1 MVLNKFII
9 QELKSTVIKE
19 VNNDAQGKKILAK
32 IDTFGD
38 GLLERLDELDND
50 LELSDFKELNNTLSV
65 LHELDEFDLSL
76 FQKAEILIKVYPN
89 NKIFPLVY
97 LFCYKMGLEE
107 QENLKDELSLIEYF
121 KLIQKFDFLIEL
133 DNILFEAE
141 LLKVFPE
148 LYGKDTLSQ
157 LVPIL
162 NEIIGKYPN
171 KLGFRF
177 YLVQV
182 LFQISV
188 YDDALKTIKAI
199 QKDWDSLSD
208 EDFDGLTEE
217 DNVYL
222 VLTLAKIYD
231 KKNDNA
237 SALNEVNWVI
247 DNIPSWEADGEEI
260 QINGFDEAY
269 FLRMKCNMLKQ
280 NKEAVLLDYNALKEY
295 DALFELDGSSDEI
308 STPDL
313 RNAYAAVLKYVLEN
327 K

>member
-1 MVLNKFII
+1 MKLQEFII
-9 QELKSTVIKE
+9 QEIRTVVESE
-19 VNNDAQGKKILAK
+19 VQNNEKKNKVIAFIDAKGADILQN
-32 IDTFGD
+32 
-38 GLLERLDELDND
+38 LDELQKD
-50 LELSDFKELNNTLSV
+50 LELSNFKELNYSLSA

-76 FQKAEILIKVYPN
+76 FQKVEILIKQYPN

-141 LLKVFPE
+141 LLKVFLE
-148 LYGKDTLSQ
+148 LYDKDTLSQ
-157 LVPIL
+157 LVPVL

-171 KLGFRF
+171 KVGFRF

-182 LFQISV
+182 LFQISA
-188 YDDALKTIKAI
+188 YDDALITIKAI
-199 QKDWDSLSD
+199 QKDWKALSD

-217 DNVYL
+217 DNVCL

-231 KKNDNA
+231 KKNDNE
-237 SALNEVNWVI
+237 SALKEVNWVI

-295 DALFELDGSSDEI
+295 DALFEFDETSDEI

-313 RNAYAAVLKYVLEN
+313 RNAYADVLHYVEKN